1 MPEST
6 LDSLEM
12 ARVALAAARSL
23 KAEEPVILD
32 LRDVTSI
39 TDTFLIVSG
48 RSDRQVRSIADQ
60 VEAALKGAGERALG
74 IEGYRE
80 GRWVLMDFV
89 NLVVH
94 VFVPEVREHL
104 QPRTTLERC
113 VADRRGRGKRPVS
126 KPGARHERA
135 HGRLHTRRVRNR

>member
-1 MPEST
+1 MPEPT

-12 ARVALAAARSL
+12 AHLALAAARSL

-39 TDTFLIVSG
+39 ADHFLIVSG

-60 VEAALKGAGERALG
+60 IELTLKGAGERALG

-94 VFVPEVREHL
+94 VFAPEVREHYN
-104 QPRTTLERC
+104 LERLWSDASLID
-113 VADRRGRGKRPVS
+113 VGDEETTGGQAWS
-126 KPGARHERA
+126 
-135 HGRLHTRRVRNR
+135 TT

>member
-94 VFVPEVREHL
+94 VFVPEVREHYN
-104 QPRTTLERC
+104 LERLWSDASQID
-113 VADRRGRGKRPVS
+113 VGEETTGEQAWS
-126 KPGARHERA
+126 
-135 HGRLHTRRVRNR
+135 TT